1 VGLGHRAEAER
12 ERNDPSTSKEGEMKV
27 IAAIAATVTGL
38 AVASGA
44 SARPTGV
51 MVMMHEPGCHAF
63 FVNGKYMKKLTVRG
77 PAKVFNYDEDALIVR
92 GNGVRMRDRV
102 GKYVLLRRPGV
113 YKITMVNQEAM
124 DYTLRLTVK

>member
-1 VGLGHRAEAER
+1 
-12 ERNDPSTSKEGEMKV
+12 MKV
-27 IAAIAATVTGL
+27 IAAISVAVAAL

-51 MVMMHEPGCHAF
+51 MVMMHEPGCHSF

-77 PAKVFNYDEDALIVR
+77 PAKVFNYDEDAIIVR

-102 GKYVLLRRPGV
+102 GKYVLVRSPGV
-113 YKITMVNQEAM
+113 YKITMVKQEAM
-124 DYTLRLTVK
+124 DYTLTLTVK